1 MGEEL
6 LILKRLNDLQVQV
19 QDLFDYVKSHLS
31 SPGILPVPRLSV
43 RLTPEQVRAARTVLG
58 MDQQAFAE
66 ALGIRHAST
75 ISRWERTEGACRINK
90 VYSATVISLVRKY
103 LGNGIREGSTDK
115 DIADYLDLV
124 L

>member
-1 MGEEL
+1 MVDIAKKL
-6 LILKRLNDLQVQV
+6 DDLQRQV

-31 SPGILPVPRLSV
+31 SPSILPVPRLSV

-75 ISRWERTEGACRINK
+75 ISRWERIDGACRINR
-90 VYSATVISLVRKY
+90 VYSATVVSLVRKH
-103 LGNGIREGSTDK
+103 LVEQKEMREGATDK
-115 DIADYLDLV
+115 DITDYLDLV